1 MENHTRPLIQE
12 FNMAFKAG
20 NRLATVLGGLLATI
34 VPIMVFAVSHKLP
47 TLSYTDWKFYVLLIM
62 TVGGCYF
69 SLKSVVLW
77 GKRAYMGDKAKAV
90 SYALLLE
97 GMLIMSGMF
106 EDMHWLGIV
115 ALIWLCAINT
125 ISAGCAI
132 ALEDKAYSSA
142 KYQESRSNPKK
153 KAITKKPVIA

>member
-1 MENHTRPLIQE
+1 MSNVTSRPLIQE

-20 NRLATVLGGLLATI
+20 NRLATILGGLLATV

-47 TLSYTDWKFYVLLIM
+47 TLHWTDWKFWILAAM
-62 TVGGCYF
+62 ASGGCFF
-69 SLKSVVLW
+69 SMKSVILW
-77 GKRAYMGDKAKAV
+77 GVRAYMGDKAKAV

-106 EDMHWLGIV
+106 EDLHWLGIV

-132 ALEDKAYSSA
+132 ALEEKQFFKERAAAAAKPTKRKAA
-142 KYQESRSNPKK
+142 
-153 KAITKKPVIA
+153 